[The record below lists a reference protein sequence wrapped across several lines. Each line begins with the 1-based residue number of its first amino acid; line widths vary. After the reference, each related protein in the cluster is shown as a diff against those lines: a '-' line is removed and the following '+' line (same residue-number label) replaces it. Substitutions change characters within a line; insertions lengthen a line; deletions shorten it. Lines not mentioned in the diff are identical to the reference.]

1 MNSSCRQLRL
11 NRVMRRKTM
20 ESEWYLGRWVERL
33 LVAVV
38 VDVVE
43 SVGLVVVVV
52 VRVREWSRLEQ
63 EAKKEESWLVAV
75 W

>member
-33 LVAVV
+33 LVVVV

-52 VRVREWSRLEQ
+52 VRVRE
-63 EAKKEESWLVAV
+63 
-75 W
+75 

>member
-1 MNSSCRQLRL
+1 M
-11 NRVMRRKTM
+11 
-20 ESEWYLGRWVERL
+20 
-33 LVAVV
+33 
-38 VDVVE
+38 VE